1 MALIIRRTQLCVLLA
16 DIMGDQSRKF
26 TPRQRNRRPLGL
38 QTGKDKAPAIP
49 LSAPIKR
56 GDYWYVSAPL
66 ASRLHQKSGLGQTT
80 SDGGI
85 LLLSEE
91 VLFCHWHRHMPLP
104 EESWFSDQL
113 TSDSQHI
120 ARAVVFDVARSGGE
134 LVIPTN
140 HLKNNLIAKIH
151 PRTWAVRWRRDQ
163 SFSKEQP
170 EAQTR
175 WACTNDSVDI
185 LELLDWASDVK
196 STGYIPELYI
206 VDEEMDVTMYR
217 LDIIDMKGNQK
228 TWDNFSVDEQESVR
242 LLWSQRLAWGE
253 GWYIPCQQQWDWST
267 VGVEHM
273 SGRLLRKEE
282 GEWLANLIS
291 NNVESS
297 GIDSLFSY
305 LMSKGLII
313 RPGFK
318 FGCRWRV
325 YDDAVEQSHAPWLV
339 QPESDAPSTWEGI
352 CLSVRLAEGVHK
364 SWVCILRQQD
374 DLSCLQIKRWLP
386 GRN

>member
-1 MALIIRRTQLCVLLA
+1 MLPAA
-16 DIMGDQSRKF
+16 NMGGQSRKF
-26 TPRQRNRRPLGL
+26 TPRQRNHRPLGI
-38 QTGKDKAPAIP
+38 QSSKNEAPAIP

-56 GDYWYVSAPL
+56 GNYWFVSPPL
-66 ASRLHQKSGLGQTT
+66 ASRLHQKSGLGKTT

-85 LLLSEE
+85 LLVSEE

-104 EESWFSDQL
+104 EESWFSEQL
-113 TSDSQHI
+113 EKDSQHI

-134 LVIPTN
+134 LIIPRD
-140 HLKNNLIAKIH
+140 HLKDDLISQIH
-151 PRTWAVRWRRDQ
+151 PNTWAVRWRRDQ
-163 SFSKEQP
+163 SFSKQLP

-175 WACTNDSVDI
+175 WACTTDSVDI
-185 LELLDWASDVK
+185 LELLEWAREVK
-196 STGYIPELYI
+196 SQGFIPELYI
-206 VDEEMDVTMYR
+206 IDEEMDVTMYR
-217 LDIIDMKGNQK
+217 LDLIDMSGNQK
-228 TWDNFSVDEQESVR
+228 MWNDFSSSEQESIR
-242 LLWSQRLAWGE
+242 QLWSQRIAWGD
-253 GWYIPCQQQWDWST
+253 GWYIPNQLQWTWSA
-267 VGVEHM
+267 VGIEHM

-282 GEWLANLIS
+282 SQWLANIFS
-291 NNVESS
+291 NDKESS
-297 GIDSLFSY
+297 QINSLFAH

-339 QPESDAPSTWEGI
+339 QTESDAPTTWEGI

-364 SWVCILRQQD
+364 SWVCILGQQD
-374 DLSCLQIKRWLP
+374 DWNCLQIKRWLP

>member
-1 MALIIRRTQLCVLLA
+1 
-16 DIMGDQSRKF
+16 MGDQSRKF

-38 QTGKDKAPAIP
+38 QASKDKAPAIP

-56 GDYWYVSAPL
+56 GDYWFVSAPL

-91 VLFCHWHRHMPLP
+91 VLFCHWYRHMPLP
-104 EESWFSDQL
+104 KETWFSEQL
-113 TSDSQHI
+113 KADSQHI

-134 LVIPTN
+134 LVIPIN
-140 HLKNNLIAKIH
+140 HLKDELIAKIH
-151 PRTWAVRWRRDQ
+151 PNTWAVRWRRDQ

-185 LELLDWASDVK
+185 LELLDWARDVK
-196 STGYIPELYI
+196 SEGYIPELYI

-228 TWDNFSVDEQESVR
+228 TWVNFSAKQQDSVR
-242 LLWSQRLAWGE
+242 QLWSQRLAWGD
-253 GWYIPCQQQWDWST
+253 GWYIPHQQQWTWPT
-267 VGVEHM
+267 VGIEHM

-282 GEWLANLIS
+282 GEWLTNIIS
-291 NNVESS
+291 NDDESTS
-297 GIDSLFSY
+297 VNSLFAH

-339 QPESDAPSTWEGI
+339 QTESDAPSTWEGI

-364 SWVCILRQQD
+364 SWVCILRQQED
-374 DLSCLQIKRWLP
+374 WNCLQIKRWLP
-386 GRN
+386 GRT

>member
-1 MALIIRRTQLCVLLA
+1 
-16 DIMGDQSRKF
+16 MGDQSRKF
-26 TPRQRNRRPLGL
+26 TPRQRNRRPLGT
-38 QTGKDKAPAIP
+38 QSVKNEAPAIP
-49 LSAPIKR
+49 HPAPIKR
-56 GDYWYVSAPL
+56 GDYWFVSAPL

-85 LLLSEE
+85 LLVSEE

-104 EESWFSDQL
+104 EETWFAEQL
-113 TSDSQHI
+113 ENDSQHI

-134 LVIPTN
+134 IIVPRD
-140 HLKNNLIAKIH
+140 HLKSELIEKIH
-151 PRTWAVRWRRDQ
+151 PNTWAVRWRRNQ
-163 SFSKEQP
+163 SFSKQLP

-175 WACTNDSVDI
+175 WACTTDSVDI
-185 LELLDWASDVK
+185 SELLAWASEVK
-196 STGYIPELYI
+196 SQGYIPELYI

-217 LDIIDMKGNQK
+217 LDIIEMNGNQK
-228 TWDNFSVDEQESVR
+228 TWNDFTTKQQQSIQQLWEQK
-242 LLWSQRLAWGE
+242 LAWGD
-253 GWYIPCQQQWDWST
+253 GWYIPNQSKWAWSA
-267 VGVEHM
+267 VGIEHM

-282 GEWLANLIS
+282 SQWLEKILS
-291 NNVESS
+291 NETNSS
-297 GIDSLFSY
+297 QTNSLFAH
-305 LMSKGLII
+305 LMSRGLII

-339 QPESDAPSTWEGI
+339 QTESDAPTTWEGI

-364 SWVCILRQQD
+364 SWVCILGQQD
-374 DLSCLQIKRWLP
+374 DWNCVQIKRWLP